1 MNSDPRN
8 IPTPSDSNPRH
19 ALAMSITLRQ
29 AHDIFDHLHEV
40 VWLATA
46 DWRTMLYVNP
56 AFERVCGLERA
67 VVLAGPRTFG
77 ETMLD
82 IVFPEDRPLL
92 REAMTRPIETMREF
106 EYRIVRGGDGA
117 VRWIRGR
124 RRPVRD
130 TQGRIVQIV
139 GFAED
144 VTHLK
149 EAELEQR
156 RLLEELKNST
166 ETLRRLREDM
176 VTMCAWTKRIHHAG
190 RWISLEEFLRESL
203 DIPVTHGI
211 SPAAS
216 ELMQKQLDLLA
227 TGGPTAA

>member
-1 MNSDPRN
+1 
-8 IPTPSDSNPRH
+8 
-19 ALAMSITLRQ
+19 MSITLQQ

-46 DWRTMLYVNP
+46 DWRKMLYVNP
-56 AFERVCGLERA
+56 AFERICGLDRA
-67 VVLAGPRTFG
+67 VLLSGPRTYA
-77 ETMLD
+77 EAMLE
-82 IVFPEDRPLL
+82 IVFPEDRAFVRAEMSQPL
-92 REAMTRPIETMREF
+92 ETPREF
-106 EYRIVRGGDGA
+106 EYRIVRGDGA

-130 TQGRIVQIV
+130 AAGRVVQFV
-139 GFAED
+139 GLAED

-166 ETLRRLREDM
+166 ETLRRLREEM

-190 RWISLEEFLRESL
+190 RWVSLEEFLQESL
-203 DIPVTHGI
+203 SIPVTHGM
-211 SPAAS
+211 SPAAT
-216 ELMQKQLDLLA
+216 ETMQKQLNMLTA
-227 TGGPTAA
+227 GGPAAA